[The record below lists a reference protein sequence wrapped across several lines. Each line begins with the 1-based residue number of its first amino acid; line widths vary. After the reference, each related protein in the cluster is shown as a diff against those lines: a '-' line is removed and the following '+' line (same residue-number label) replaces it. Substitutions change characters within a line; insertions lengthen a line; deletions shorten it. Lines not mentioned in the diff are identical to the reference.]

1 MTRHIYPCE
10 HEECQALECL
20 RDIRRMIDSVER
32 NSEDFVL
39 LVQNAQLPAGRVR
52 DSQVDDILLLSRLA
66 IEEYQER
73 RRRSKYFDVDLFGE
87 PAWDMLLDLFVAG
100 AVERRLS
107 VTALCYGS
115 GSSQTTALRWLGV
128 LESKGLVGRS
138 ADKLDKR
145 RVWVMLTKQ
154 GDLAVRSYLLERAK
168 RKYGDQI
175 TSGLIARRAK
185 QVPSGAD

>member
-1 MTRHIYPCE
+1 MTQHIHPCE
-10 HEECQALECL
+10 DEACDAFKCL
-20 RDIRRMIDSVER
+20 RDIRQMIDSVHGDA
-32 NSEDFVL
+32 EDL
-39 LVQNAQLPAGRVR
+39 LMPVQSAQLPAGRVR

-66 IEEYQER
+66 LEEYQER

-87 PAWDMLLDLFVAG
+87 PAWDMLLDLFVAW

-138 ADKLDKR
+138 ADKFDKR

-154 GDLAVRSYLLERAK
+154 GDLAVRSYLLGRAK

-175 TSGLIARRAK
+175 TSGLVTRRTK
-185 QVPSGAD
+185 QVHSSAE